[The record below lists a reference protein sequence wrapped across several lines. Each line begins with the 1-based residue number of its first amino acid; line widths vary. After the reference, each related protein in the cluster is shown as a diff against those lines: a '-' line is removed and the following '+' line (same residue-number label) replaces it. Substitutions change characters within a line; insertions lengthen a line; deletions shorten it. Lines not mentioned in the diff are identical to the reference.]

1 MPVLFTQYVPGAFVL
16 VKPLYH
22 DNANKKKRLKWIY
35 DSQAKTARLTK
46 VAVSVAAIVICI
58 IIFLICV
65 YIIIPSI
72 ISDASDTIDKSFA
85 LRLYESTLINPP
97 TDGRAEQA
105 FGQPAENERKAA
117 PRVCFGAALGE
128 NPDIVGR
135 IAIENMGIT
144 YLVTQ
149 AQDNEH
155 YLKTGYS
162 GDSSRL
168 GAVFLD
174 YRCDAH
180 ALPPKGHYI
189 LYGHSFADG
198 GLFYNLKMYKDKDT
212 FYNERIIRFDT
223 LYADYAWEVFSVYT
237 TDIGFNFIKTDFES
251 GNEWLKFL
259 KEIQQKSIFKT
270 DTILSPDD
278 VVLTLCTCV
287 SEAENERLVV
297 HARLTAQ

>member
-1 MPVLFTQYVPGAFVL
+1 MVR
-16 VKPLYH
+16 PLHH
-22 DNANKKKRLKWIY
+22 DNTNGKKRLKWIY
-35 DSQAKTARLTK
+35 DSQAKTARLAK
-46 VAVSVAAIVICI
+46 VAVSVAAIVIGI

-72 ISDASDTIDKSFA
+72 ISDASDTIDKNFA

-97 TDGRAEQA
+97 ADGKAEQA
-105 FGQPAENERKAA
+105 FGQPAENGRKAE
-117 PRVCFGAALGE
+117 PRVCFGAALAE

-135 IAIENMGIT
+135 IAIENIGIT

-149 AQDNEH
+149 TQDNEH
-155 YLKTGYS
+155 YLKTGYG

-168 GAVFLD
+168 GTVFLD

-180 ALPPKGHYI
+180 NVPLKGHYI

-198 GLFYNLKMYKDKDT
+198 GLFYNLKRYKDKDT

-223 LYADYAWEVFSVYT
+223 LYADYEWEVFSAYT
-237 TDIGFNFIKTDFES
+237 TDIGFNFIKTDFEN
-251 GNEWLKFL
+251 GKEWLKFL
-259 KEIQQKSIFKT
+259 KEIQRKSMFKT
-270 DTILSPDD
+270 DTVLSPDD
-278 VVLTLCTCV
+278 ALLTLCTCV
-287 SEAENERLVV
+287 SGAENERFVV